1 MLQRALLYPVLM
13 FSIGVTSYSPIVWH
27 RPKGSSRIV
36 WKCAQNNSLH
46 TILYKLRNLRYKSF
60 WRVEVKFSNCIARS
74 YPAQRIRHFCIGDS
88 LPPREQTWLLIKME
102 LPCSPSSCVFNN
114 TSTYYCSQTQISQSL
129 NYSKCFPDQEYSNGE
144 RLILEKKC
152 EYGKHARE
160 DLWKSMHTCSRPL
173 IDINSQHHPFQ
184 LFCLM
189 KKKHIYSSVCA
200 IKWSHS
206 HLSKSK

>member
-1 MLQRALLYPVLM
+1 MFTIASKCSRSDTIMLQRALLYPVLM

-46 TILYKLRNLRYKSF
+46 TILYKLRNLRYKSY

-129 NYSKCFPDQEYSNGE
+129 NNSKCFPDQEYSNGE
-144 RLILEKKC
+144 RLILEEKVWIWKT
-152 EYGKHARE
+152 GKGRLMKEHMF
-160 DLWKSMHTCSRPL
+160 LL
-173 IDINSQHHPFQ
+173 LDINSQHHPFDHFVWKRSIFVM
-184 LFCLM
+184 L
-189 KKKHIYSSVCA
+189 IIS
-200 IKWSHS
+200 
-206 HLSKSK
+206 

>member
-1 MLQRALLYPVLM
+1 MFTIASKCSRSDTIMLHRATLYPVLM

-46 TILYKLRNLRYKSF
+46 TILYKLRNLRYKSY
-60 WRVEVKFSNCIARS
+60 WRVAVKFWNCIARS

-102 LPCSPSSCVFNN
+102 LPCSPASCVFHN

-129 NYSKCFPDQEYSNGE
+129 NNSKCFLRSGIFKWREVNFAGKSVNMENGQT
-144 RLILEKKC
+144 
-152 EYGKHARE
+152 RE
-160 DLWKSMHTCSRPL
+160 WLWKRGHVPSL
-173 IDINSQHHPFQ
+173 
-184 LFCLM
+184 
-189 KKKHIYSSVCA
+189 
-200 IKWSHS
+200 
-206 HLSKSK
+206 